1 MKRTTEQKNPREQT
15 AATFEEALSQAS
27 SFGIRPGLETMQALM
42 ACLENPQDRLQVVH
56 VAGTNGKGSVCAML
70 ESVFRAAG
78 CKTGL
83 YTSPHLLEYGER
95 FRING
100 ENAGEERLR
109 RLLEQVLRAADQVDA
124 KLGCRPTEF
133 ELLTAMGFLY
143 FEQEKVDVLI
153 LEVGL
158 GGRLDAT
165 NLVRQPLLTVITN
178 VTMDHENFLGNDIRG
193 IAGEKA
199 GIIKPDVSLVCASED
214 PVVQAVIREQFDTM
228 QNQDDRAQ
236 LHWVQGECRWQ
247 LLSQGLLNQQVSLQT
262 PFHCYEKIELPLIGP
277 HQCINLATAVRALE
291 LLQWR
296 FPQLE
301 PAAVENGIRHVSW
314 PGRLEVVCRSPL
326 VILDGAHNPDGMR
339 RLAQWLEGMR
349 PSFDRVLLV
358 IGMLADKDRQSAA
371 VQLETLV
378 DRIFITRPPSDR
390 AVRWEDMGTVFH
402 QTDPNRITYIE
413 ACNQALATAVKEAGP
428 RDLVLA
434 AGSLYLIGALK
445 REIKAVSGPLS
456 GERTFLI
463 ADCRET
469 DPCDIIHGK

>member
-1 MKRTTEQKNPREQT
+1 MKRTTEQKNPRERS

-42 ACLENPQDRLQVVH
+42 ACLDNPQDRLQVVH

-78 CKTGL
+78 FKTGL

-100 ENAGEERLR
+100 ENAGEGQLLL
-109 RLLEQVLRAADQVDA
+109 LLERVLSAADQVEA
-124 KLGCRPTEF
+124 KLGWRPTEF

-199 GIIKPDVSLVCASED
+199 GIIKPGVSLVCAAED
-214 PVVQAVIREQFDTM
+214 PVVQGVVREQFDAM
-228 QNQDDRAQ
+228 QNQDDGAQ

-247 LLSQGLLNQQVSLQT
+247 PLSQGLLNQQVSLQT

-291 LLQWR
+291 LLQRR
-296 FPQLE
+296 FPQLG
-301 PAAVENGIRHVSW
+301 PAAVENGIPHVSW
-314 PGRLEVVCRSPL
+314 PGRLEVVCKSPL

-339 RLAQWLEGMR
+339 RLAQWLAGIR

-371 VQLETLV
+371 AQLETLV

-390 AVRWEDMGTVFH
+390 AVRWEDMGTVFR

-413 ACNQALATAVKEAGP
+413 ACNQALAAAVQEAGP

-445 REIKAVSGPLS
+445 REIKAAAPMSG
-456 GERTFLI
+456 GRTIF
-463 ADCRET
+463 DR
-469 DPCDIIHGK
+469 

>member
-1 MKRTTEQKNPREQT
+1 MRTTKQKNPKERT

-42 ACLENPQDRLQVVH
+42 ECLDNPQDRLQVVH

-70 ESVFRAAG
+70 ESVFRTAG

-109 RLLEQVLRAADQVDA
+109 RLLEQVLRAADQIES

-165 NLVRQPLLTVITN
+165 NLVRRPRLTVITN
-178 VTMDHENFLGNDIRG
+178 VTMDHENFLGNDLRG

-199 GIIKPDVSLVCASED
+199 GIIKPGVSLVCAAED
-214 PVVQAVIREQFDTM
+214 PLIQEVIREQFDQT
-228 QNQDDRAQ
+228 QKGEKQAR
-236 LHWVQGECRWQ
+236 LHWVHSECRWQ
-247 LLSQGLLNQQVSLQT
+247 LLSQGFLNQQVALQT
-262 PFHCYEKIELPLIGP
+262 PFHRYETIDLPLIGP
-277 HQCINLATAVRALE
+277 HQCINLATAVLALE
-291 LLQWR
+291 LLQQE
-296 FPQLE
+296 FPKLG
-301 PAAVENGIRHVSW
+301 PAAVEAGVRSVSW
-314 PGRLEVVCRSPL
+314 PGRLEVVRQRPL
-326 VILDGAHNPDGMR
+326 VVLDGAHNPDGMR
-339 RLAQWLEGMR
+339 RLAQWLIGMR
-349 PSFDRVLLV
+349 PSFDRVILV

-371 VQLETLV
+371 SQLEPLV

-390 AVRWEDMGTVFH
+390 AVRWEDMGTVFR
-402 QTDPNRITYIE
+402 QTDPGRITYIE
-413 ACNQALATAVKEAGP
+413 ACNQALAAAVKEAGP

-445 REIKAVSGPLS
+445 REIKATAGPMS
-456 GERTFLI
+456 GERTIF
-463 ADCRET
+463 DR
-469 DPCDIIHGK
+469 

>member
-1 MKRTTEQKNPREQT
+1 MKRTTQHTDSLERT

-42 ACLENPQDRLQVVH
+42 ECLGNPQDRLPVVH

-78 CKTGL
+78 CRTGL

-100 ENAGEERLR
+100 ENAGEAQLEL
-109 RLLEQVLRAADQVDA
+109 LLEQVLRAADQVET
-124 KLGCRPTEF
+124 KLGRRPTEF

-165 NLVRQPLLTVITN
+165 NLVGQTLLTIITN
-178 VTMDHENFLGNDIRG
+178 VTMDHENFLGNDIRR
-193 IAGEKA
+193 IAAEKA
-199 GIIKPDVSLVCASED
+199 GIIKPGVSLVCAAED
-214 PVVQAVIREQFDTM
+214 PVVKRVILEQFETM
-228 QNQDDRAQ
+228 QKQDEGAR
-236 LHWVQGECRWQ
+236 LHWVQKECRWQ
-247 LLSQGLLNQQVSLQT
+247 ILRQGMLDQQVALQT
-262 PFHCYEKIELPLIGP
+262 PAHRYESIQLPLIGP
-277 HQCINLATAVRALE
+277 HQCINLATAVLALE
-291 LLQWR
+291 LLLR
-296 FPQLE
+296 PYPQLG
-301 PAAVENGIRHVSW
+301 PAAVEEGISRVSW
-314 PGRLEVVCRSPL
+314 PGRLEVVRQQPL

-339 RLAQWLEGMR
+339 RLAQWLTGMR
-349 PSFDRVLLV
+349 PSFRRVLLV

-371 VQLETLV
+371 SQLEALV

-390 AVRWEDMGTVFH
+390 AVQWEAMGDAFRHTCP
-402 QTDPNRITYIE
+402 DRISSIE
-413 ACNQALATAVKEAGP
+413 DCHEALAAALREAGP

-445 REIKAVSGPLS
+445 RGIMTAGGPNPNEKMIFD
-456 GERTFLI
+456 G
-463 ADCRET
+463 
-469 DPCDIIHGK
+469 